1 MKERQIKNLE
11 KDLLH
16 PLFCHFVKN
25 GLENISIREICKNVD
40 ISSGSLYYWFKG
52 KDEIIYATINYGL
65 IESVKKLFKF
75 ANAEIA
81 NPKGFFEGIL
91 DEVDKCKEEFRF
103 IFQATTSPRFGPEIR
118 KNALTYKTEYEK
130 CCRNFSEILKCNIN
144 YIRHIVYLLV
154 SIIVDYVVWDD
165 YEVSKMQLSFL
176 SQTLIRHI
184 DSEQTA

>member
-1 MKERQIKNLE
+1 MKERQIKNIE
-11 KDLLH
+11 RDLLE
-16 PLFCHFVKN
+16 PLFEYFVKN
-25 GLENISIREICKNVD
+25 GLENISIREICRNVD
-40 ISSGSLYYWFKG
+40 VSSGSLYYWFKG

-91 DEVDKCKEEFRF
+91 NEVDKCKEEFRF
-103 IFQATTSPRFGPEIR
+103 VFQATTSPRFGPRIR
-118 KNALTYKTEYEK
+118 ENALTYKTEYEK
-130 CCRNFSEILKCNIN
+130 CCQTFSGVLNCDIN
-144 YIRHIVYLLV
+144 YIRHIIYMLV